1 MADNAG
7 EHLEIAE
14 LVRAIDENPDEL
26 YNDYTPSVQRLI
38 DKGLAGAAAVVPLLN
53 TDDQMTRRRAQRVL
67 EGVVKARFG
76 WKAGMG
82 FADAG
87 AQEQALAV
95 LAANGNYD
103 AAASEEQR
111 KHSAGL
117 WRRWIEDQREGKDR

>member
-1 MADNAG
+1 MSENADIDS
-7 EHLEIAE
+7 EIAQ
-14 LVRAIDENPDEL
+14 LVRTIDEDPDIL
-26 YNDYTPSVQRLI
+26 HNDYTPSVQRLI

-76 WKAGMG
+76 WKAGIG
-82 FADAG
+82 FADG
-87 AQEQALAV
+87 SAQEQALAV

-117 WRRWIEDQREGKDR
+117 WRRWIESQREGKDR